1 MAWDWDKLQGQKR
14 GGSSGGAGPPP
25 GIDDILEKIRLIL
38 EHLPGDQAKN
48 ERYLWKRTTGGLTAG
63 DIAKREKFQPVSQ
76 IIGGREFWGRW
87 FNVTSDVLDPRPE
100 TETIIDLALQHGP
113 AERVLDLGTGSGI
126 LAVTLAAEWPEVR
139 AVAVDISQDALN
151 IAAKN
156 AESHNVT
163 NRVNFGLSDW
173 FDAVSGQFDLIVS
186 NPPYIAASEMGTLS
200 PDVRNWE
207 PFMALTPGGDGL
219 EAYRTIAFMLGQFL
233 AEDGV
238 ALFEIGYAQG
248 ADVVGIFENA
258 GFTNVSVLQDMGGK
272 DRVVIV
278 KK

>member
-1 MAWDWDKLQGQKR
+1 MSVTVTEALNAATKWLTD
-14 GGSSGGAGPPP
+14 AGIPNADVDARALLAHAMDCEASRLLLVP
-25 GIDDILEKIRLIL
+25 DDEVHPDTFRMFDSFL
-38 EHLPGDQAKN
+38 
-48 ERYLWKRTTGGLTAG
+48 
-63 DIAKREKFQPVSQ
+63 AKREKFQPVSQ

-151 IAAKN
+151 IATQN

-173 FDAVSGQFDLIVS
+173 FDAVSGKFDLIVS

-248 ADVVGIFENA
+248 ADVVGIFQTA
-258 GFTNVSVLQDMGGK
+258 GFTNVFISQDLGGK
-272 DRVVIV
+272 DRVVTV